1 MSIKVVCASD
11 NNYAMPLGVMLYS
24 LLKHL
29 NKDSTLEIFVI
40 DGGISDKNKTKIFKS
55 LAFAKDK
62 FKIHWLDPENSKLFP
77 KIKTSKISHHLTHA
91 TYYRLLIADLLPI
104 EVEKVIY
111 LDIDLLIKQDLTLLW
126 SINTE
131 QYCIAAV
138 QDMGLPY
145 VSSRYGLKIYSELNL
160 NPDTKYFNA
169 GVIIIN
175 LSLWRSQKI
184 SEEVFD
190 FLSKYSEKIRWH
202 DQDALNVIFAKKW
215 LELDPRWNQI
225 PYILTVKSYQEIHLS
240 EQIYNEVVND
250 PYIIHYATE
259 NKPWKYR
266 VNPRPNDNMYF
277 EYLDQ
282 TAWKNWRPK
291 ELLLKRIQRY
301 KKRFFELK

>member
-29 NKDSTLEIFVI
+29 NKDSTLEVFVI
-40 DGGISDKNKTKIFKS
+40 DGGISDKNKSKILKS

-62 FKIHWLDPENSKLFP
+62 FKIHWLNPENSKLFP
-77 KIKTSKISHHLTHA
+77 KIKTSKISHHITQA
-91 TYYRLLIADLLPI
+91 AYYRLLISDLLNQDI
-104 EVEKVIY
+104 DKIIY
-111 LDIDLLIKQDLTLLW
+111 LDSDLLIKADLTSFWKISLGD
-126 SINTE
+126 
-131 QYCIAAV
+131 YCLGAV

-145 VSSRYGLKIYSELNL
+145 VSSRYGLTMYQELGL
-160 NPDTKYFNA
+160 TPDTKYFNS
-169 GVIIIN
+169 GVMLIN
-175 LSLWRSQKI
+175 LNSWRFQQV
-184 SEEVFD
+184 SEKVLN
-190 FLSKYSEKIRWH
+190 FLSKYSDKIRWH

-225 PYILTVKSYQEIHLS
+225 PYILTVKSSQESHLS
-240 EQIYNEVVND
+240 EQTYNEVVND

-266 VNPRPNDNMYF
+266 VTPRPNDNTYF

-301 KKRFFELK
+301 KKRFFALK